1 MSVLKKR
8 FVIPTRPVVLAV
20 LLACG
25 SAVASNEDLAVH
37 HFDLPG
43 QPLQSGLIEFAMQAN
58 ITIIADN
65 SLIGS
70 YRSAAVSGPVAT
82 EAALAQLLVD
92 TPLECRYQSDTDS
105 YILEKKSI
113 EPESQALPAV
123 DFVDEML
130 VIGQPVYPFRYN
142 TITHTQNQS
151 GRPYYDSSRFL
162 NIIPQQL
169 IKDQQANQ
177 LADVVKF
184 SSGITPGDGV
194 ADSNDDIFIR
204 GFRRHAIYIDG
215 FRLSSS
221 TGVKMLPANI
231 ESVEI
236 LKGPSTLLF
245 GQAEPGGIVNVV
257 RKKPQAKDFVA
268 AEVGVGG
275 LGYRDLSLD
284 INRQLPLDEDV
295 DVRLILARQE
305 QAEAGDISD
314 IDKGLAAS
322 SLAWKLSP
330 ATTLN
335 LGYEYQQADQIITPE
350 VQILRPLDDFAG
362 LKLSDVLRQATPD
375 FSSEFK
381 LFSAEISHYF
391 ASDWQ
396 LRADYFWQ
404 HEYRRGV
411 RATEGT
417 LQNTDL
423 LYKGDEL
430 GNDYLLLSP
439 ANLMTIPIILD
450 PQSMYENLYAVGKIR
465 SLYDQQEYDIAHKAS
480 LTLDGTF
487 SAFSWS
493 HKLALGG
500 RWQRQ
505 DVFKEYLVE
514 MQNPFAGQLWDEDE
528 FSDTLSDIAE
538 VLSDPR
544 RPYGDF
550 EERNYWLLYD
560 DYGIFIQDNMEVNDH
575 WSLSAGT
582 GYTITQGNYTAV
594 GYADTLELPSYKKL
608 SSQVGATFKPTANQ
622 SFFAN
627 YSEAMRANYHV
638 DDIGSQPVDPELSNQ
653 IEVGFKG
660 QGMDGRLLS
669 SLAFFSVNKD
679 NIVELAIID
688 NMRQATTAQSINSKG
703 VDYDFT
709 WQVSSSV
716 DVLGAVSWLKPT
728 IISGANKNNIPA
740 LAAQKSA
747 SFFIHNTATRQFEWG
762 VGFNYIGKRF
772 ADNEN
777 KFSIDPYTTIDLNLA
792 YSISH
797 WAGKPK
803 LQLSVKNIM
812 DEQYDTAVIAGVR
825 ENPAEGRLLVG
836 KVGVEF

>member
-1 MSVLKKR
+1 M
-8 FVIPTRPVVLAV
+8 RPVVLTL

-25 SAVASNEDLAVH
+25 TAAASNGGLAVH
-37 HFDLPG
+37 HFDLPD

-65 SLIGS
+65 SLLGS

-92 TPLECRYQSDTDS
+92 TPLQCRYQSDTDS

-142 TITHTQNQS
+142 TIAHTQNQS
-151 GRPYYDSSRFL
+151 GRPYFDASRFL

-169 IKDQQANQ
+169 IKDQQANE
-177 LADVVKF
+177 LADVLKF
-184 SSGITPGDGV
+184 ASGITPGDGV
-194 ADSNDDIFIR
+194 ADSNDDIYIR

-215 FRLSSS
+215 FRLGSS

-245 GQAEPGGIVNVV
+245 GQAEPGGIVNVI
-257 RKKPQAKDFVA
+257 RKKPQAKDFMAVEA
-268 AEVGVGG
+268 GVGG

-284 INRQLPLDEDV
+284 INRQLPLDEDI
-295 DVRLILARQE
+295 DGRLILARQE

-314 IDKGLAAS
+314 LDKSLAAS

-330 ATTLN
+330 ATSLN
-335 LGYEYQQADQIITPE
+335 LSYEYQQAEQIITPE
-350 VQILRPLDDFAG
+350 VQIFRPMDDFAG
-362 LKLSDVLRQATPD
+362 LKLSDILRQATPD

-381 LFSAEISHYF
+381 LFSAEISHYI

-411 RATEGT
+411 RPTEGT

-430 GNDYLLLSP
+430 GKDYMLLSP
-439 ANLMTIPIILD
+439 ANLMTIPIILY
-450 PQSMYENLYAVGKIR
+450 PQSPYENLYAVGKVR
-465 SLYDQQEYDIAHKAS
+465 GLYDQQEYDIAHKVS

-487 SAFSWS
+487 SAFSWN
-493 HKLALGG
+493 HRLALGG

-514 MQNPFAGQLWDEDE
+514 VQNPFAGQIWDENE
-528 FSDTLSDIAE
+528 FSYALYDIAE
-538 VLSDPR
+538 ALSNPQ

-560 DYGIFIQDNMEVNDH
+560 DYGIFVQDNIEVNDY

-582 GYTITQGNYTAV
+582 GYTMTQGNYTAV
-594 GYADTLELPSYKKL
+594 NYVDTIELPTYKKL
-608 SSQVGATFKPTANQ
+608 SSQIGATFKPTANK

-669 SLAFFSVNKD
+669 SLAFFNIDKD

-688 NMRQATTAQSINSKG
+688 NMRQAITAQAINAKG
-703 VDYDFT
+703 MDYDFT
-709 WQVSSSV
+709 WQVLSSL
-716 DVLGAVSWLKPT
+716 DVLGAVSLIKPN

-747 SFFIHNTATRQFEWG
+747 SLFIHNTVTRQLGWG
-762 VGFNYIGKRF
+762 MGFNYIGKRF

-777 KFSIDPYTTIDLNLA
+777 KFSIDPYTTIDLNLT
-792 YSISH
+792 YSMGN

-803 LQLSVKNIM
+803 LQLSIKNIM
-812 DEQYDTAVIAGVR
+812 DEEYKTAVVAGVR
-825 ENPAEGRLLVG
+825 ENPAGGRLLVG